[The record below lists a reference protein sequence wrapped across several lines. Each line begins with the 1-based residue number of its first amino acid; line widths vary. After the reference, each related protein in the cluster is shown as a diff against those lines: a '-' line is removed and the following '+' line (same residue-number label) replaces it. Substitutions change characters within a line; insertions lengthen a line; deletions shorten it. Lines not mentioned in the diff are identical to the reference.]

1 MPPENKWYLKVGFSQ
16 ENSLF
21 HSACNFKNNRTLKFE
36 LLCTHINVADL
47 NQDVILLF
55 FKACYKGHW
64 LSKANHWYVYE
75 KGSGSVICTYKCL
88 CCGTDF
94 Y

>member
-64 LSKANHWYVYE
+64 LSKANH
-75 KGSGSVICTYKCL
+75 
-88 CCGTDF
+88 
-94 Y
+94 